1 MASCRRAAA
10 LAVALLLGCGLLTTG
25 CETLPERVDAF
36 AEARGLERRLVAGD
50 GFRHV
55 VYARA
60 DGGTSGS
67 LHVYIEG
74 DGRPWLHG
82 VLASADPTPR
92 VPYALELM
100 TRDPRPAIYLGRPCY
115 FGLADEPGCESRFWT
130 DARYGP
136 EVVASMAAALDGLL
150 AERGRPA
157 VVLVGY
163 SGGGTLAVLLAGRVP
178 AVRTVITVAGNLDT
192 AAWTKAHGYR
202 PLTGS
207 LNPMTAARLAG
218 IEHLHFAGAT
228 DANVSPD
235 TARAFAE
242 RHGGRVRVVDGFDH
256 RCCWRERWPD
266 LLLPAVSSPTI
277 HSDATRRGEQDR

>member
-1 MASCRRAAA
+1 M
-10 LAVALLLGCGLLTTG
+10 LAGALLLVGGGLSAGCAS
-25 CETLPERVDAF
+25 LPERVDAF
-36 AEARGLERRLVAGD
+36 AEAQGLERRVVAGD

-55 VYARA
+55 VYVQGEPEASARV
-60 DGGTSGS
+60 
-67 LHVYIEG
+67 HVYIEG

-92 VPYALELM
+92 IPYALALM
-100 TRDPRPAIYLGRPCY
+100 ARDPRPALYLGRPCY
-115 FGLADEPGCESRFWT
+115 FGLADEPGCESRLWT

-163 SGGGTLAVLLAGRVP
+163 SGGGTLAVLLADRVP
-178 AVRTVITVAGNLDT
+178 GVRRVVTVAGNLDT
-192 AAWTKAHGYR
+192 AAWTAAHGYR
-202 PLTGS
+202 PLAGS

-218 IEHLHFAGAT
+218 VEHLHFAGSA
-228 DANVSPD
+228 DANVSPGI
-235 TARAFAE
+235 ARAFVE
-242 RHGGRVRVVDGFDH
+242 RHGGRVRVVEGFDH

-266 LLLPAVSSPTI
+266 LLLPAASSPTI
-277 HSDATRRGEQDR
+277 RSDATRRGEQDR